1 MGSHH
6 KKKSVYTL
14 NLIPAGGRLRPLTLL
29 KGKPVVFV
37 LAPFLF
43 IAIVIFL
50 TTILIVSTPL
60 HHFLTGQ
67 SLPGHQKQL
76 VALQMARVD
85 SLVQEIENMRAFS
98 EKMEGIMFQEKATA
112 EESELTGEAIGGS
125 KFGTGI
131 MPFHSSDSHARLGR
145 LTGRLVK
152 GSISQRFKP
161 GKSHYGIDIATPR
174 NEPVGAVAD
183 GTVIFADWTGSFGYT
198 IIVDHNEYM
207 TFYKHCSRLFKKGGE
222 QVRLGEVIA
231 LAGDTGQESSGIH
244 LHFEVWKNGVPVDP
258 EKYLIFL
265 M

>member
-1 MGSHH
+1 MGYHH

-14 NLIPAGGRLRPLTLL
+14 NLIPAGGRLKPVTLL

-37 LAPFLF
+37 LVPFLF
-43 IAIVIFL
+43 IAIVISL
-50 TTILIVSTPL
+50 TTILIVFTPL
-60 HHFLTGQ
+60 RNFLPGQ
-67 SLPGHQKQL
+67 SFSGHQKQL
-76 VALQMARVD
+76 VALQAARVD
-85 SLVQEIENMRAFS
+85 SLVLEIQNMREFS
-98 EKMEGIMFQEKATA
+98 EKMEGFMFQEKAITQ
-112 EESELTGEAIGGS
+112 EGELTGDVIGRS
-125 KFGTGI
+125 EFGTGI
-131 MPFHSSDSHARLGR
+131 APFRSSDAHAKSGR
-145 LTGRLVK
+145 FTGRLVK

-161 GKSHYGIDIATPR
+161 ERSHYGIDIATPR

-198 IIVDHNEYM
+198 IIIDHNEYT

-258 EKYLIFL
+258 EKYLIFS